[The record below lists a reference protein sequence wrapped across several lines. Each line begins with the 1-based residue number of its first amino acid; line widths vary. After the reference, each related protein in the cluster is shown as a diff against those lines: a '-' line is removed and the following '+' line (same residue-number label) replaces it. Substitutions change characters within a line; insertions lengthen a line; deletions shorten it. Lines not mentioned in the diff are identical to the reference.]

1 LPELGD
7 VSTAPACFGRQ
18 KLHPWVSW
26 VGTYIH
32 STKIL
37 PFFPMHCR
45 KLSFFPTLLYTQ
57 QHFTYVR
64 QQFLPYIYII
74 IVRTVLRLLIVK
86 DRQKNVR
93 PDRQTIKVSEN
104 LTLPSDILYRPCNIK
119 MSDRC
124 QTDVRWI
131 HSVNMLPIQLNQL
144 YLIFI
149 SFHCIKYAQ
158 IVELLILQM
167 PNSETSHF
175 VLH

>member
-1 LPELGD
+1 M
-7 VSTAPACFGRQ
+7 
-18 KLHPWVSW
+18 W
-26 VGTYIH
+26 
-32 STKIL
+32 
-37 PFFPMHCR
+37 
-45 KLSFFPTLLYTQ
+45 
-57 QHFTYVR
+57 
-64 QQFLPYIYII
+64 FLP
-74 IVRTVLRLLIVK
+74 LRLLIVK

-104 LTLPSDILYRPCNIK
+104 LTLPSDILCRPCNIK

-175 VLH
+175 VLHWWRHSETLDRNLEVFILGIYKSLENFNFKSVLQ